1 MGMLGL
7 IGRDKPDCEWVLMT
21 SRAYGKAGCTFYACL
36 LTVKCLNL
44 KPGKAFLFSHMAARI
59 RLRPTATLT
68 EAGQEHRDP
77 LPPIDRYLG
86 KIYIC
91 I

>member
-1 MGMLGL
+1 MGSNEE
-7 IGRDKPDCEWVLMT
+7 P
-21 SRAYGKAGCTFYACL
+21 AYGKAGCTFYRCL

-44 KPGKAFLFSHMAARI
+44 KPGKAFLFPHMASRI
-59 RLRPTATLT
+59 RLPPTVTLG
-68 EAGQEHRDP
+68 EAGREDGDP
-77 LPPIDRYLG
+77 LRPIGRYSD

>member
-7 IGRDKPDCEWVLMT
+7 IGGDKADCEWGLMT
-21 SRAYGKAGCTFYACL
+21 SRPTGRLGVRSTCL

-44 KPGKAFLFSHMAARI
+44 KPGKAFLFSQMAARI
-59 RLRPTATLT
+59 RLQPTATLT

-77 LPPIDRYLG
+77 LRPIGRYLD